1 MLGSAAIFG
10 SKGMVRVPTITGLST
25 SVAATTAQ
33 AYGLTVSSTGT
44 VVTYETGLNGIVAS
58 QSPSANSL
66 LDYGSAISYTY
77 YVYETPPC
85 SGTRTIW
92 YAYCDGGQVTGSF
105 EYDHCNVTFEQA
117 LAAYFPYGYPG
128 TGGGAAGNGGP
139 VSIDCGSGGGDNGGG
154 QSSDCTDDDS
164 GECRGSDYYVFQYSP
179 SGNFSCSGRLAYP
192 NDPSCAPVTCNETY
206 IMYDAS
212 CNSDYRQ
219 YFSNCASVCL

>member
-25 SVAATTAQ
+25 SAAATTAQ
-33 AYGLTVSSTGT
+33 ASGLTVSSTGT
-44 VVTYETGLNGIVAS
+44 VTTYETGLNGIVAS

-92 YAYCDGGQVTGSF
+92 YAYCEGPGQSVASSF

-128 TGGGAAGNGGP
+128 TGAGTASNGGP
-139 VSIDCGSGGGDNGGG
+139 VSIDCGSGGGGSSGGG
-154 QSSDCTDDDS
+154 GDS
-164 GECRGSDYYVFQYSP
+164 GGNGDGGIPQCDPGAICDVITDEFTCTTEFYV
-179 SGNFSCSGRLAYP
+179 
-192 NDPSCAPVTCNETY
+192 
-206 IMYDAS
+206 YDSS
-212 CNSDYRQ
+212 CNCVFSYR
-219 YFSNCASVCL
+219 NNLC

>member
-33 AYGLTVSSTGT
+33 ASGLTVSSTGT

-85 SGTRTIW
+85 TGTQTIW
-92 YAYCDGGQVTGSF
+92 WGYCNGSDP
-105 EYDHCNVTFEQA
+105 ESGSIPWYHCTETFEQA
-117 LAAYFPYGYPG
+117 LDREIPWWRGV
-128 TGGGAAGNGGP
+128 GGFTANNSGPISPSCGG
-139 VSIDCGSGGGDNGGG
+139 SGSSGGGGDSGGG
-154 QSSDCTDDDS
+154 NGDGGIPQCDPGAICDVITDEFTCTTEFYVYDS
-164 GECRGSDYYVFQYSP
+164 
-179 SGNFSCSGRLAYP
+179 
-192 NDPSCAPVTCNETY
+192 
-206 IMYDAS
+206 S
-212 CNSDYRQ
+212 CNCVFSYR
-219 YFSNCASVCL
+219 SNLC